1 MGYGYYSL
9 KTDNR
14 HQKSVREKS
23 HERKGWIMTSL
34 TTATVEFPLLL
45 VNMKTYRESLGKK
58 AVSLASMAG
67 KVAEKTQICVAVAPQ
82 AVDLRFVVREVDIP
96 VYSQHIDPVGYGKFT
111 GHVLP
116 EGVADAGC
124 VGTLINHSERRLP
137 LTVIEATV
145 KKAGELGLNS
155 VVCVDTSE
163 QARRVTPFNPDVI
176 AVEPPEL
183 IGTGIP
189 VSKARPEIVSNSVKA
204 VKKINPNVILLD
216 TVIALIAGVA
226 IFAPVF
232 AIIAPRIPFREI
244 NLFGGVFGTINS
256 QVLFLVLSFMV
267 WGAIIGGHIIGYATY
282 MLEIAPLI

>member
-1 MGYGYYSL
+1 
-9 KTDNR
+9 
-14 HQKSVREKS
+14 
-23 HERKGWIMTSL
+23 MTSL

-45 VNMKTYRESLGKK
+45 VNMKTYRESLGKR

-67 KVAEKTQICVAVAPQ
+67 KIAEKTQICVAVAPQ
-82 AVDLRFVVREVDIP
+82 AVDLRLVVREVDIP

-145 KKAGELGLNS
+145 KKAGGLGLNS

-163 QARRVTPFNPDVI
+163 QARRVTLFNPDAI

-204 VKKINPNVILLD
+204 VKRRNPNVKVLCGAGITDGDDAAASLKLGAEGVLVASSIVKSDKPYEKLLELAEAMRRF
-216 TVIALIAGVA
+216 TQ
-226 IFAPVF
+226 
-232 AIIAPRIPFREI
+232 
-244 NLFGGVFGTINS
+244 S
-256 QVLFLVLSFMV
+256 S
-267 WGAIIGGHIIGYATY
+267 
-282 MLEIAPLI
+282 